1 MNNKFNIDFV
11 ARKKLFFIISIAA
24 IAVSILSSFI
34 FGANLD
40 IKSGA
45 EYAEEK
51 VQRNAR
57 KKCKAERINRSCG

>member
-40 IKSGA
+40 IQFKGGTILTYIYDGA
-45 EYAEEK
+45 IDQIGRAH
-51 VQRNAR
+51 V
-57 KKCKAERINRSCG
+57 

>member
-40 IKSGA
+40 IQFKGGT
-45 EYAEEK
+45 
-51 VQRNAR
+51 
-57 KKCKAERINRSCG
+57 ILTFI